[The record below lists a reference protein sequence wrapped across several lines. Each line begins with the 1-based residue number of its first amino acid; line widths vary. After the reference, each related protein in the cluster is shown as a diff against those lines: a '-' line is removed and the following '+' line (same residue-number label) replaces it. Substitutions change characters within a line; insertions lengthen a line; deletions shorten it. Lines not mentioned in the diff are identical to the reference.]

1 MSGEV
6 EKHSG
11 EIDAHTKQQLLDV
24 KKKRR
29 MNSGCIMS
37 LEENKAIVRKMFEA
51 INKQS
56 LASLDKLMAP
66 DFILHMRAKQAKG
79 WKVSRQVVEDEI
91 KAFPDLHVAIEDII
105 AEGDKVCVRLQETA
119 THTGQYRGL
128 APTSNKLSYS
138 VIAIWRVVKG
148 KIVEGWIIYD
158 QMDFL
163 KQLGVIEW
171 KGFPDEVK

>member
-1 MSGEV
+1 
-6 EKHSG
+6 
-11 EIDAHTKQQLLDV
+11 
-24 KKKRR
+24 
-29 MNSGCIMS
+29 MS
-37 LEENKAIVRKMFEA
+37 LEKNKAIVRKMFEA

-66 DFILHMRAKQAKG
+66 DFVLHMHTQQTHG
-79 WKVSRQVVEDEI
+79 WEVNRQVVEDEI

-105 AEGDKVCVRLQETA
+105 AEGDKVCVRLQEKA
-119 THTGQYRGL
+119 THTGEYRGL
-128 APTSNKLSYS
+128 APTGNKLSYT
-138 VIAIWRVVKG
+138 VVAIWRVVEG

-163 KQLGVIEW
+163 KQLGVIEY